1 MPGGLK
7 PEELAAAPASV
18 AAAIK
23 TVATFAHGLR
33 FGGFDMPALVAVA
46 LLGIVLNLI
55 LNWGQI
61 VVEVRQPASIPGEEA
76 PAPVVP

>member
-1 MPGGLK
+1 LPGGLK
-7 PEELAAAPASV
+7 PEELVAAPA
-18 AAAIK
+18 
-23 TVATFAHGLR
+23 
-33 FGGFDMPALVAVA
+33 
-46 LLGIVLNLI
+46 GIVLNLI